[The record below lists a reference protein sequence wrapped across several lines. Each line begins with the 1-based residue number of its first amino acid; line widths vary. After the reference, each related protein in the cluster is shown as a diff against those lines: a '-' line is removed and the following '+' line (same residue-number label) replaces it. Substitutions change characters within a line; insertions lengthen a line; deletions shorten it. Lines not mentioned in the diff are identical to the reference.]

1 MSTEDELR
9 SLALSLPGTEER
21 EAWNQPTFRVGGK
34 IFAWLGKP
42 RRPAGIRVSEE
53 EREEL
58 LAAEPD
64 KFFMVAEDARG
75 PWMRLR
81 LEAIEPD
88 ELLELLTDTW
98 RAVAPKRLLTE
109 HEEL

>member
-1 MSTEDELR
+1 MSTEEELR

-42 RRPAGIRVSEE
+42 RRPAGIRVSQD

-58 LAAEPD
+58 LAADPD
-64 KFFMVAEDARG
+64 KFFMLPQDARG

-81 LEAIEPD
+81 LEAIDAD
-88 ELLELLTDTW
+88 ELLEVLTDAW
-98 RAVAPKRLLTE
+98 RGIAPKRLLAE
-109 HEEL
+109 HQDL